1 MIMIMRMIIII
12 IIIIMVI
19 IIYVYSLHNGQLLYF
34 LSALA
39 GNPREILLL
48 VTLVRLLKSNSML
61 RTQEFLLLM
70 IKS

>member
-1 MIMIMRMIIII
+1 M
-12 IIIIMVI
+12 
-19 IIYVYSLHNGQLLYF
+19 YSLHNGQLLYF

-48 VTLVRLLKSNSML
+48 VILVLLLKSNSML

-70 IKS
+70 IKSWER